1 MRRGLSGE
9 RVLGHARAKRVGA
22 GGDWAAVRQASRARA
37 SERWRLGRAVGEE
50 KEVGPLLGWGG
61 SGLRER
67 RELGWLRRCA
77 LGRTGRSRGGLGQRR
92 RGRAGPKWVRG
103 KGEGGLGCCW
113 VGFWLWVWVWAGLRV
128 WVFFSN
134 SSSLFYF

>member
-1 MRRGLSGE
+1 MRPVRGRKGEGDSADMWARRGRES
-9 RVLGHARAKRVGA
+9 RRTRAKWVGA
-22 GGDWAAVRQASRARA
+22 GGDWAAVRQAGRARA

-92 RGRAGPKWVRG
+92 RGRAGPKWARG
-103 KGEGGLGCCW
+103 KGEGDPGRAGPGLGCCW
-113 VGFWLWVWVWAGLRV
+113 VGFWL
-128 WVFFSN
+128 
-134 SSSLFYF
+134 